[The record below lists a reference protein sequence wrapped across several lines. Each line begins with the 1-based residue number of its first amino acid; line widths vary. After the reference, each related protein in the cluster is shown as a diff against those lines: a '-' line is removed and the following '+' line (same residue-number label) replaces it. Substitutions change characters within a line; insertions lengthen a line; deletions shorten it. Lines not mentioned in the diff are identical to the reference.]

1 MDNGTDS
8 CDLLCLDLP
17 LAEGIR
23 ARLPELTEVEQAAA
37 MARALADP
45 TRLTIAAA
53 LYAGGELCVCDVSW
67 VVGQA
72 QNLASHHLRQLK
84 VAGLVTSRRDGRL
97 VMYALNECGRGLVS
111 AVLGEQGR
119 PAVVP
124 GHAAADAAKSGG
136 C

>member
-1 MDNGTDS
+1 MGNEEN

-17 LAEGIR
+17 HAEAIR
-23 ARLPELTEVEQAAA
+23 AGLPALQAVELAAS

-45 TRLTIAAA
+45 TRLSIAAA

-84 VAGLVTSRRDGRL
+84 VAGLVRSRRDGRL
-97 VMYALNECGRGLVS
+97 VMYTLTERGRGLVT
-111 AVLGEQGR
+111 AVLGEGSAPALITGR
-119 PAVVP
+119 
-124 GHAAADAAKSGG
+124 AAAVDAESVEG
-136 C
+136 